1 MKWWNDCKSLQS
13 IYSYSCSIWSV
24 NFLGI
29 FLINTLIFSYP
40 CNENSF
46 GITTA
51 RASYFPFWLYVGFA
65 CFLMYVYFKGKS
77 LLWSK
82 TNSRRISIFF
92 CCCSLPSLF
101 FVLKH
106 GMLCWCCNVVG
117 PLFLSQESILWNV
130 RRVLFFRLFN
140 I

>member
-1 MKWWNDCKSLQS
+1 MVKWLQKST
-13 IYSYSCSIWSV
+13 INIFI
-24 NFLGI
+24 FLFHLIGRF

>member
-1 MKWWNDCKSLQS
+1 MIAKVYNQYLHTLWFHLIGID
-13 IYSYSCSIWSV
+13 
-24 NFLGI
+24 FLGEC
-29 FLINTLIFSYP
+29 FFINTLIFSYP
-40 CNENSF
+40 SNENSF

-117 PLFLSQESILWNV
+117 PLFFITRKHFMKRKTCFILP
-130 RRVLFFRLFN
+130 L